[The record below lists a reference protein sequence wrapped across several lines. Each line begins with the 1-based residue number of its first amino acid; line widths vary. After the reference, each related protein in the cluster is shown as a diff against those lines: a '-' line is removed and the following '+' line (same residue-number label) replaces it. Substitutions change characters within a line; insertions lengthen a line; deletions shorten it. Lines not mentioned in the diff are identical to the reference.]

1 MVQSAGGGGQC
12 PGYPLGF
19 GRYGGIEPVRV
30 VGNGDDDNEDNDSGS
45 DGGPL
50 GTVDEAGKGVPLY
63 SRESKIILG
72 NK

>member
-1 MVQSAGGGGQC
+1 MEEGNA

-19 GRYGGIEPVRV
+19 LGRYGGVKLVRV
-30 VGNGDDDNEDNDSGS
+30 MGNGDDGDDNDNSGS
-45 DGGPL
+45 DGGLP

-63 SRESKIILG
+63 GRESKIVLG